1 MMTYKEINE
10 FLMSFNTT
18 SYNRSQIGNSKQI
31 IISIYEF
38 LNKLNISKENIDII
52 ISNIAYLNKDNT
64 NIALYLELLSKSIG
78 FATQYDLR
86 EVIKVVKEIHD
97 IYFKSSANILLEEY
111 LHDTNDNRIR
121 KLFLNRNNK
130 YLIKNFESDTALSY
144 ISDLKLATAI
154 VLEQKEYK
162 EFINYIDNF
171 ENYQDS
177 YSPLL
182 VFKTYRKIRKQLK
195 EDKRLFWDILFG
207 NEYIVA
213 LNKHSMPI
221 NEIFKK
227 NIYNNYKRNKKVD
240 SEQLTVQLDL
250 FSYLEEST
258 REDII
263 NVNED
268 LNSFQLCTIYN
279 SSDLPNYE
287 EEKDLI
293 MYYEKLLNNKDMIV
307 LPKLKN
313 QVVAS
318 YQYELN

>member
-10 FLMSFNTT
+10 FLTSFNTT

-52 ISNIAYLNKDNT
+52 INNIAYLNKDNT

-78 FATQYDLR
+78 FARQYDLR

-97 IYFKSSANILLEEY
+97 IYYSSSANILLEEY
-111 LHDTNDNRIR
+111 LHDTNENRIR

-130 YLIKNFESDTALSY
+130 YLSKKFESDLALSF
-144 ISDLKLATAI
+144 ISDLKLASAI
-154 VLEQKEYK
+154 VLDQREYK
-162 EFINYIDNF
+162 EFIGYIDSF
-171 ENYQDS
+171 DTYQDS

-182 VFKTYRKIRKQLK
+182 VFKTYQKVRKQLK
-195 EDKRLFWDILFG
+195 EEKRLFWDILFG
-207 NEYIVA
+207 NEYVVA
-213 LNKHSMPI
+213 LNKHNMPI

-227 NIYNNYKRNKKVD
+227 NIYSNYKRKNKIA
-240 SEQLTVQLDL
+240 SEQLSVQLDL
-250 FSYLEEST
+250 FSYLEEK
-258 REDII
+258 EEEEII
-263 NVNED
+263 NINED
-268 LNSFQLCTIYN
+268 LKSFQLCTIFN
-279 SSDLPNYE
+279 SSDLPDYN

-293 MYYEKLLNNKDMIV
+293 MYYEKLLNNKDAIV

-313 QVVAS
+313 QMVAS

>member
-10 FLMSFNTT
+10 FLTSFNTT

-38 LNKLNISKENIDII
+38 LKKLNISKESIELI

-86 EVIKVVKEIHD
+86 EVIKVVHEIHD
-97 IYFKSSANILLEEY
+97 IYYESSANILLEEY
-111 LHDTNDNRIR
+111 LHDTADSRIK

-130 YLIKNFESDTALSY
+130 YLNKKFESDIALSAV
-144 ISDLKLATAI
+144 SDLKFASAI
-154 VLEQKEYK
+154 VLDQKEYK
-162 EFINYIDNF
+162 EFLGYIDNF

-182 VFKTYRKIRKQLK
+182 VFKTYKKVRKQLK
-195 EDKRLFWDILFG
+195 EEKRLFWDILFG
-207 NEYIVA
+207 NEYVVA
-213 LNKHSMPI
+213 LSKHNMSI
-221 NEIFKK
+221 SDIFKN
-227 NIYNNYKRNKKVD
+227 NIYTKKQKSTSV
-240 SEQLTVQLDL
+240 SKQMSVQLDL
-250 FSYLEEST
+250 FSYLEESDNEEIININ
-258 REDII
+258 EDIKY
-263 NVNED
+263 
-268 LNSFQLCTIYN
+268 FQICTIYN
-279 SSDLPNYE
+279 SNNLPDFT

-293 MYYEKLLNNKDMIV
+293 MYYEKLLNNKDLII

-313 QVVAS
+313 NTISA

>member
-10 FLMSFNTT
+10 FLTSFNTT
-18 SYNRSQIGNSKQI
+18 SYNRSQIGNSKQT

-38 LNKLNISKENIDII
+38 LKKLNISKESIELI

-97 IYFKSSANILLEEY
+97 IYYEFSANVLLEEY
-111 LHDTNDNRIR
+111 LHDTADSRIK

-130 YLIKNFESDTALSY
+130 YLNKKFESDLALSAV
-144 ISDLKLATAI
+144 SDLKFASAI

-162 EFINYIDNF
+162 EFLGYIDNF

-182 VFKTYRKIRKQLK
+182 VFKTYKKVRKQLK
-195 EDKRLFWDILFG
+195 EEKRLFWDILFG
-207 NEYIVA
+207 NEYVIA
-213 LNKHSMPI
+213 LSKHNMSI
-221 NEIFKK
+221 SDIFKN
-227 NIYNNYKRNKKVD
+227 NIYTKKSKSTSV
-240 SEQLTVQLDL
+240 SKQMSVQLDL
-250 FSYLEEST
+250 FSYLEESDNEEIININ
-258 REDII
+258 EDIK
-263 NVNED
+263 
-268 LNSFQLCTIYN
+268 SFQICTIYN
-279 SSDLPNYE
+279 SNELPDFT

-293 MYYEKLLNNKDMIV
+293 MYYEKLLNNKDLII

-313 QVVAS
+313 NTISA

>member
-10 FLMSFNTT
+10 FLTSFNTT

-52 ISNIAYLNKDNT
+52 INNIAYLNKDNT

-97 IYFKSSANILLEEY
+97 IYYSSSAIILLEEY
-111 LHDTNDNRIR
+111 LHDTNENRIR

-130 YLIKNFESDTALSY
+130 YLSKTFESDLALSF
-144 ISDLKLATAI
+144 ISDLKLASAI
-154 VLEQKEYK
+154 VLDQREYK
-162 EFINYIDNF
+162 EFIGYIDSF
-171 ENYQDS
+171 ETYQDS

-182 VFKTYRKIRKQLK
+182 VFKTYQKVRKQLK
-195 EDKRLFWDILFG
+195 EEKRLFWDILFG
-207 NEYIVA
+207 NEYVVA
-213 LNKHSMPI
+213 LNKHNMPI

-227 NIYNNYKRNKKVD
+227 NIYSNYKRKNKVA
-240 SEQLTVQLDL
+240 SEQLSVQLDL
-250 FSYLEEST
+250 FSYLEEK
-258 REDII
+258 EEEEII
-263 NVNED
+263 NINED
-268 LNSFQLCTIYN
+268 LKSFQLCTIFN
-279 SSDLPNYE
+279 SSDLPDYN

-293 MYYEKLLNNKDMIV
+293 MYYEKLLNNKDAIV

-313 QVVAS
+313 QMVAS